1 MAAHTNGLTFTP
13 NRRDNLEAAFLVLP
27 SAVCRLWNDVYRVQS
42 LITMRHL
49 NLDQNSCTRDLKYR
63 IHVHYQHG
71 QLGVLVRIASRG
83 KEVCHYN
90 IPCSLILQLS
100 NHRGPYAECLDQSPV
115 FTRASNT
122 VYLQA

>member
-13 NRRDNLEAAFLVLP
+13 NRRDNLEAAFLVLLP
-27 SAVCRLWNDVYRVQS
+27 AACLLWNDVYRVQFPT
-42 LITMRHL
+42 TMRHL
-49 NLDQNSCTRDLKYR
+49 NLDQNSCTRGPKCR
-63 IHVHYQHG
+63 IHVRYQHG
-71 QLGVLVRIASRG
+71 QLGVLVQIASRG

-90 IPCSLILQLS
+90 MPCSLTPQLS
-100 NHRGPYAECLDQSPV
+100 SHHGLYAECLDLLPA